1 MASHS
6 DKARLRAVK
15 MKLRMN
21 KLPIIQEELS
31 LIDERADSD
40 KIFKLSKEITK
51 LEKRKKADEE

>member
-21 KLPIIQEELS
+21 NLPIIQEE
-31 LIDERADSD
+31 DSIIVEEED
-40 KIFKLSKEITK
+40 LEKISKLSKEITK
-51 LEKRKKADEE
+51 LEKRKKAQED